1 MMRFVPEM
9 RLALCGTQAKW
20 CGLIEPRG
28 SPNATQHMAL
38 KHQNET
44 ANELALKYG
53 SISVRTLREFYGS
66 FAPHCADGEKL
77 SEVLADL
84 DGASLTQLLQ
94 DYKTGRL
101 KKICQTGQ
109 IHVVE
114 T

>member
-1 MMRFVPEM
+1 M
-9 RLALCGTQAKW
+9 RLM
-20 CGLIEPRG
+20 EPRG
-28 SPNATQHMAL
+28 SPNATQYMAL

-84 DGASLTQLLQ
+84 DGASLAQLVP
-94 DYKTGRL
+94 KTKAR
-101 KKICQTGQ
+101 KPWRPRRQQ
-109 IHVVE
+109 Q
-114 T
+114 